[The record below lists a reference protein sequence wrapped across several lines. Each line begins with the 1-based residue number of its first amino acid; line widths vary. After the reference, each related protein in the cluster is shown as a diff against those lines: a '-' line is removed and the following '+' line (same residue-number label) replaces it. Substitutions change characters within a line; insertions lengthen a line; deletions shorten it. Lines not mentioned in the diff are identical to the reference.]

1 MFFIAIFSSVYY
13 ILNKI
18 FREKQMKIAI
28 AADHGGFEMK
38 EALKKHYTAQNWV
51 DLGTDSAVSVDYPDF
66 AKTMARVILNKQADL
81 GILICG
87 TGVGISIAANRY
99 KGIRAALVYNTE
111 VAKLA
116 KQHNNANVLVFGGRT
131 MAVDDVI
138 NSIDTFLHSEYEGG
152 RHQRRLDKIED
163 TEL

>member
-1 MFFIAIFSSVYY
+1 
-13 ILNKI
+13 
-18 FREKQMKIAI
+18 MKIAI

-38 EALKKHYTAQNWV
+38 EALKKHYAEQNWL
-51 DLGTDSAVSVDYPDF
+51 DLGTDSTASVDYPDF
-66 AKTMARVILNKQADL
+66 AEKMAHTILDKRADL

-111 VAKLA
+111 VARLA
-116 KQHNNANVLVFGGRT
+116 KQHNNANVLVFGGRI

-152 RHQRRLDKIED
+152 RHQRRLDKIENM
-163 TEL
+163 E

>member
-1 MFFIAIFSSVYY
+1 
-13 ILNKI
+13 
-18 FREKQMKIAI
+18 MKIAI
-28 AADHGGFEMK
+28 AADHGGFELK
-38 EALKKHYTAQNWV
+38 EQLKKHFSSLQML
-51 DLGTDSAVSVDYPDF
+51 DLGTTSPDSVDYPDY
-66 AKTMARVILNKQADL
+66 AKKMAQTILNKQADL

-99 KGIRAALVYNTE
+99 HGIRAALIYNNE

-138 NSIDTFLHSEYEGG
+138 KYIDTFLQSEYEGN
-152 RHQRRLDKIED
+152 RHQVRLDKIED
-163 TEL
+163 TE